1 MIDNLSFFLFTGL
14 IESHQNVQENLVQAW
29 KNTLEDVAKYSSL
42 CTEQF
47 QDLEIRLSKII
58 EGIRPNQEYVGL
70 SEKYR

>member
-1 MIDNLSFFLFTGL
+1 MVFLFIYLLGL
-14 IESHQNVQENLVQAW
+14 IESHQNVQEGLVQSW

-47 QDLEIRLSKII
+47 QDLEGRLSKII

-70 SEKYR
+70 AEKYR